1 MTLAEALVSL
11 FLFGVISVL
20 FLTVFSQVK
29 LATGSGDKKVQLRGE
44 HREAQE
50 RIALYLRQMVTP
62 DLESPALISPEV
74 GHSETTLV
82 YNAPQNHL
90 NEALTFDPRNP
101 VFAEFTLRL
110 DAAGAF
116 YLQRSDLSGPLKTFG
131 KGFSAVEFKR
141 EQKSCILVRLE
152 SQLAA
157 KGAQNNDRTLI
168 EISENQIYLPGAR

>member
-1 MTLAEALVSL
+1 MLPRYADAC
-11 FLFGVISVL
+11 FPRFGGSV
-20 FLTVFSQVK
+20 
-29 LATGSGDKKVQLRGE
+29 ARW
-44 HREAQE
+44 
-50 RIALYLRQMVTP
+50 
-62 DLESPALISPEV
+62 
-74 GHSETTLV
+74 TTF
-82 YNAPQNHL
+82 